1 MAKSIFPKKNR
12 TQNRWI
18 SKETLEEVENRRKL
32 RAKGIKTEIERTLC
46 AVQNAK
52 EVDEKR

>member
-18 SKETLEEVENRRKL
+18 SKETLEEVENQRKL
-32 RAKGIKTEIERTLC
+32 IAKGIKTEIERTLY